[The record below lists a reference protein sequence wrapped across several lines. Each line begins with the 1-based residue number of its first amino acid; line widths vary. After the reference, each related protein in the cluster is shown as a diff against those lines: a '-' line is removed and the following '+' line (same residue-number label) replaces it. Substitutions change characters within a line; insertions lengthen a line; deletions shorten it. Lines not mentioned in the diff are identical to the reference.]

1 MSSTSI
7 PNRPTP
13 AGSGFGE
20 FFRYHGWLAPG
31 VRWFRRISFP
41 AKAAWVGL
49 AFLTPLVI
57 MLVYLWT
64 AAGGLIDT
72 TRAEQDGVAY
82 AQPLL
87 TLVHDAQNRRR
98 AASTDAEDLPALQDK
113 VKADFDLLSQQQMR
127 LGESFKTADDFVALN
142 KLHQE
147 LLTSPKAG
155 DADQTFL
162 RHDEFIDAALTLL
175 DQVVNGSGLA
185 LDPDLDTYHL
195 MNIALSAGP
204 HQVENTARRR
214 GLGAM
219 TLKAQSMTPGR
230 HDKLVAW
237 QAVSVYQ
244 DQEVEGSYSQL
255 KENFPD
261 LAASL
266 GMPASDDASEKFNA
280 ALKQQVTADT
290 LGTDLPGFL
299 ATATAA
305 VDAQHGLNMK
315 ALDALSTG
323 LQARIDATRLKFEQQ
338 LAVAV
343 AFVALAIYFMLAFYK
358 VMMGGLQEVSE
369 HLKQITA
376 GNLTTAPKPWGR
388 DEAAQLMTTLG
399 DMQQSLRRIVAV
411 VLDGA
416 ANVETASGEIASASM
431 DLSQR
436 TEQNAASLQQTSASM
451 EQIAESVHHAA
462 ATVETTTQNVRD
474 NAGAAERGGK
484 AIHEVV
490 QTMAGIRESSNKI
503 GEIIS
508 VIDGIAFQTNILALN
523 AAVEAARAGEHGRG
537 FAVVASEV
545 RALAGRSAT
554 AAREIK
560 TLINSSIERVESGG
574 AVVSRAGEIM
584 REVVG
589 NAERVAGLMESIAT
603 DTRMQNGSVG
613 EVTTAVHDLDKST
626 QQNAALVEETA
637 AAVGSLAEQ
646 AQRLSREVSFF
657 KLA

>member
-1 MSSTSI
+1 MSNTSI
-7 PNRPTP
+7 PIRPTP

-31 VRWFRRISFP
+31 VRLFRRISFP
-41 AKAAWVGL
+41 VKAAWVSM

-57 MLVYLWT
+57 MLAYLWA
-64 AAGGLIDT
+64 AAGGLIDI
-72 TRAEQDGVAY
+72 TRAEQAGVAY

-87 TLVHDAQNRRR
+87 TLIHDAQDRRL
-98 AASTDAEDLPALQDK
+98 AAATGADDLPALQDK
-113 VKADFDLLSQQQMR
+113 VRADFEMLAQQDKALGELFKTGKAFAQLSQ
-127 LGESFKTADDFVALN
+127 
-142 KLHQE
+142 LHEE
-147 LLTSPKAG
+147 LLQTPAAA
-155 DADQTFL
+155 DPDQTFDH
-162 RHDEFIDAALTLL
+162 HDAYVDAALRLM
-175 DQVVNGSGLA
+175 DQMVNGSGLA

-195 MNIALSAGP
+195 MKLSLGVGP
-204 HQVENTARRR
+204 YQVENTARRQ
-214 GLGAM
+214 GLGAITVKM
-219 TLKAQSMTPGR
+219 QSLLPAR
-230 HDKLVAW
+230 QYKLVAA
-237 QAVSVYQ
+237 QAVGTYQ
-244 DQEVEGSYSQL
+244 DQGVEDSFQQL
-255 KENFPD
+255 KDNFTD
-261 LAASL
+261 LAATL
-266 GMPASDDASEKFNA
+266 GMSASDEASDKFNA
-280 ALKQQVTADT
+280 AIKQQVMADP
-290 LGTDLPGFL
+290 LGSDLPGFL

-305 VDAQHGLNMK
+305 VAAQHGLNMK
-315 ALDALSTG
+315 ALDALSTR
-323 LQARIDATRLKFEQQ
+323 LQARIDATRLKFEEQ
-338 LAVAV
+338 LAVAT
-343 AFVALAIYFMLAFYK
+343 ACIGLAIYFMLAFYK

-376 GNLTTAPKPWGR
+376 GNLTTAPTPWGK

-399 DMQQSLRRIVAV
+399 EMQHSLRRIVAV
-411 VLDGA
+411 VLDSA

-462 ATVETTTQNVRD
+462 ATVETTSQNVRD

-490 QTMAGIRESSNKI
+490 QTMAGIREASNKI

-637 AAVGSLAEQ
+637 AAAGSLAEQ